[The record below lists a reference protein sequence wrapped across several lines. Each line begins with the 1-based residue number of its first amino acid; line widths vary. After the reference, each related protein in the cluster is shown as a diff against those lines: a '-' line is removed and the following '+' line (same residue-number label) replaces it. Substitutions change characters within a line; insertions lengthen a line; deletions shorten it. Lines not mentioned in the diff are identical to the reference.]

1 MLSQITYDIL
11 FHPMLNESACMLK
24 LINGIPNR
32 NMLYQNWVGFL
43 GNMEYNQAHNNLEY

>member
-1 MLSQITYDIL
+1 MLSQITYGIL
-11 FHPMLNESACMLK
+11 IHPMLNKSARMLQ

-43 GNMEYNQAHNNLEY
+43 GNMEYNQAHSNLE

>member
-1 MLSQITYDIL
+1 
-11 FHPMLNESACMLK
+11 MLNESAGMLQ

-43 GNMEYNQAHNNLEY
+43 GNMEDNQAHNNLE

>member
-11 FHPMLNESACMLK
+11 FHPMLNESAHMLQ

-32 NMLYQNWVGFL
+32 NMYQNWVGFL
-43 GNMEYNQAHNNLEY
+43 GNMEYNQAHNNLE